1 MILSV
6 LQEKLAEGHG
16 LAIAATV
23 VTAKVEA
30 LVPDAGLRRD
40 LRGLR
45 ADADET
51 RRRCLAAE
59 AAFGDEAAAVMLEH
73 ANSTRER
80 AADLAGAWFT
90 AGTDPLAAWSFLT
103 MCEAAEVALWTALA
117 ALAARS
123 ADGHGV
129 QELSAWA
136 VEVHADHLENAL
148 RGSIRLAALADAD
161 GPRWG

>member
-6 LQEKLAEGHG
+6 LQEKLGEGHG
-16 LAIAATV
+16 LAIAAAV
-23 VTAKVEA
+23 VTEKVEA

-45 ADADET
+45 ADAEET

-59 AAFGDEAAAVMLEH
+59 AAYGADAAAVMLEH
-73 ANSTRER
+73 ANTTREK
-80 AADLAGAWFT
+80 AADLAGAWFK

-117 ALAARS
+117 TLAAKS
-123 ADGHGV
+123 VDGRRV

-136 VEVHADHLENAL
+136 VEVQADHLEKAL
-148 RGSIRLAALADAD
+148 RGSIRLAELADAD